1 MKKAEIHQWVNTLVL
16 QEASCKSNCTSSRDP
31 REWRGLVGWGS
42 GDILGETEG
51 REEAAALAQELGSCS
66 RQQVHSTV
74 LSASRMGGR
83 GPAKESGA
91 RGGL

>member
-16 QEASCKSNCTSSRDP
+16 QEASCKSNCTSSQDP

-51 REEAAALAQELGSCS
+51 REEVWNGK
-66 RQQVHSTV
+66 HSETK
-74 LSASRMGGR
+74 L
-83 GPAKESGA
+83 
-91 RGGL
+91 RGG